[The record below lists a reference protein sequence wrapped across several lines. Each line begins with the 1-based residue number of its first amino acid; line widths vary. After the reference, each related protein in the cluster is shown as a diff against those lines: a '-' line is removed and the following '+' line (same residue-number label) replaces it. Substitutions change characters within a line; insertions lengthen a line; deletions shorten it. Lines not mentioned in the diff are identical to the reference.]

1 MSEETVTIH
10 EEDSSDVAVQE
21 PAEAFDLGS
30 LDTWLA
36 PLRRQIRYCVES
48 SDASF
53 EKIRFIETNAMRF
66 LASAMAE
73 SLPDPI
79 RESLGALSER
89 LGGIDALNAADRR
102 VAIMEVHQALV
113 RIDAVLGLPLPSR
126 DRVRIAKSKNN
137 RSLNQ
142 KRKELRAA
150 QAAERKRIADE
161 SKVQDEQQT
170 DDDAL
175 LTISEAPPK
184 KERGRRSH
192 SKIKRL
198 KKIRRKTPVN
208 PMRNRFIFVAIGL
221 ALEMWILWIGK
232 RVRWRR

>member
-21 PAEAFDLGS
+21 PAEKFDLGS

-73 SLPDPI
+73 SLPDSI

-113 RIDAVLGLPLPSR
+113 ESMLYLGFHCHH
-126 DRVRIAKSKNN
+126 VIVCGIAKSKNN

-142 KRKELRAA
+142 KRKR
-150 QAAERKRIADE
+150 
-161 SKVQDEQQT
+161 T
-170 DDDAL
+170 
-175 LTISEAPPK
+175 TCCT
-184 KERGRRSH
+184 GC
-192 SKIKRL
+192 
-198 KKIRRKTPVN
+198 
-208 PMRNRFIFVAIGL
+208 
-221 ALEMWILWIGK
+221 
-232 RVRWRR
+232 